1 MGRLVGKESYDE
13 IIKQLDN
20 VERWFKSLRIG
31 FSGSRFDTY
40 RRNIE
45 ILNKHHQEGRIKE
58 FVELRDF
65 KEIVFSL
72 AESSEFSTIYQQLK
86 DVDPKF
92 LRKRLKL
99 VAQGP
104 LMIDQED
111 PMKST
116 GQPRDHLFELNMI
129 ARLKAAGFQVV
140 FDTHSDARCIFES
153 KDILFE
159 CKRPQTRDSVERNF
173 LKAKDQLTE
182 SLDTLNKADCKGII
196 ALGIGKILNKG
207 QMFLVGKN
215 ETALDAKLDLEI
227 KKAWDDFEHLERK
240 VLDTRIIGIFLLL
253 NTPAVIDDMKLL
265 TDVQEARVAPTCLK
279 NSADF
284 HFLKRMIAHLDRFG
298 SGKTNL

>member
-45 ILNKHHQEGRIKE
+45 ILNKYHQEGRIKE
-58 FVELRDF
+58 FIELRDF

-72 AESSEFSTIYQQLK
+72 AESSEFSIIYQQLK
-86 DVDPKF
+86 DVDSKF
-92 LRKRLKL
+92 LRKRLRM

-104 LMIDQED
+104 LMIDREE
-111 PMKST
+111 PTKST
-116 GQPRDHLFELNMI
+116 GQPRDYLFELNII
-129 ARLKAAGFQVV
+129 AHLKAAGFQVV
-140 FDTHSDARCIFES
+140 FDSYSDAHCLFES
-153 KDILFE
+153 KHVLFE
-159 CKRPQTRDSVERNF
+159 CKRPQTRNSVQENF
-173 LKAKDQLTE
+173 LKAKKQLTD
-182 SLDTLNKADCKGII
+182 SLNKLSKPDSKGII
-196 ALGIGKILNKG
+196 AISIGKILNKG
-207 QMFLVGKN
+207 QMFLVGRN
-215 ETALDAKLDLEI
+215 EAAMDAKLDLEM

-284 HFLKRMIAHLDRFG
+284 HFLKRMIADLDRFG